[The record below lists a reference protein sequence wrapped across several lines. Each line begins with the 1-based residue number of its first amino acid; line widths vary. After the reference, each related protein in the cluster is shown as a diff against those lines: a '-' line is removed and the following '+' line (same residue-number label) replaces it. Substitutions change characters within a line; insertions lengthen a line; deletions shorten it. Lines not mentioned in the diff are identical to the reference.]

1 MAIAYEGNTDLA
13 FDTGILRKA
22 ASEYEQVAND
32 LQSMAAKLDS
42 LLQSLKEEGWTTPA
56 GTAFYEMIN
65 TKWEDNIKKYVS
77 LLNMLNKILIDAATE
92 YENLTIDSIRNTKA
106 NDF

>member
-32 LQSMAAKLDS
+32 LQSMAAKLD
-42 LLQSLKEEGWTTPA
+42 GMD
-56 GTAFYEMIN
+56 FHRMH
-65 TKWEDNIKKYVS
+65 
-77 LLNMLNKILIDAATE
+77 ILICI
-92 YENLTIDSIRNTKA
+92 LQ
-106 NDF
+106 

>member
-1 MAIAYEGNTDLA
+1 
-13 FDTGILRKA
+13 
-22 ASEYEQVAND
+22 
-32 LQSMAAKLDS
+32 
-42 LLQSLKEEGWTTPA
+42 
-56 GTAFYEMIN
+56 MIN

-77 LLNMLNKILIDAATE
+77 LLNTLNKILIDAATE